1 MILTTYH
8 ETLFLLI
15 LNDFELDDFEQSLLG
30 KNVFSPAHCNSC
42 TKETSFLWKIVMPH
56 GILKNIAHYS
66 PQNNSQSS
74 GRKLRPVFRRN
85 TSSVNLPSG
94 LIDEEDEITNA
105 RKPSEIRV
113 FILLNSVNFCF
124 KFSLLYLLKVELF
137 WEWIKFNNVIKW
149 FWNGVCSFYNR
160 FVNS

>member
-1 MILTTYH
+1 
-8 ETLFLLI
+8 
-15 LNDFELDDFEQSLLG
+15 
-30 KNVFSPAHCNSC
+30 
-42 TKETSFLWKIVMPH
+42 MPH

-105 RKPSEIRV
+105 RRPSEIRA
-113 FILLNSVNFCF
+113 FILLNSVNVCF

-137 WEWIKFNNVIKW
+137 
-149 FWNGVCSFYNR
+149 
-160 FVNS
+160 

>member
-30 KNVFSPAHCNSC
+30 KNVFSPAHCNCC
-42 TKETSFLWKIVMPH
+42 TKETSFLWNTVMPQ
-56 GILKNIAHYS
+56 GILKYIAHYS

-74 GRKLRPVFRRN
+74 GREPRPVFRRN

-113 FILLNSVNFCF
+113 FILLNNVNFCF
-124 KFSLLYLLKVELF
+124 KFSLLYLLKVQLF
-137 WEWIKFNNVIKW
+137 
-149 FWNGVCSFYNR
+149 
-160 FVNS
+160 

>member
-1 MILTTYH
+1 
-8 ETLFLLI
+8 
-15 LNDFELDDFEQSLLG
+15 
-30 KNVFSPAHCNSC
+30 
-42 TKETSFLWKIVMPH
+42 MPQ
-56 GILKNIAHYS
+56 GTLKNIAHYS

-105 RKPSEIRV
+105 RKPSSEIRV

-124 KFSLLYLLKVELF
+124 KFSLLYILKVQMF
-137 WEWIKFNNVIKW
+137 
-149 FWNGVCSFYNR
+149 
-160 FVNS
+160 